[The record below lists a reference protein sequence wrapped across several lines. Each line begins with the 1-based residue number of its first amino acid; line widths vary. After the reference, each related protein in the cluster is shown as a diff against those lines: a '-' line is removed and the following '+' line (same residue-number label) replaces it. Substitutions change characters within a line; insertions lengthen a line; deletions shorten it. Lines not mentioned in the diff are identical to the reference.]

1 MSQYLQGQTAI
12 VTGGMR
18 GIGLAIAQRLH
29 AAGAQVVIWDLAVDG
44 WNSLEKGFEPVLRQA
59 VDVSSLASVEAAF
72 AETLARLGRCRFWST
87 MPASTAR
94 WWRHGSTRQRPGTK
108 SSPST

>member
-18 GIGLAIAQRLH
+18 GIGLGIAQRLH
-29 AAGAQVVIWDLAVDG
+29 AAGAHVVIWDLAVDG
-44 WNSLEKGFEPVLRQA
+44 WNTAENGFEPVLRQS

-72 AETLARLGRCRFWST
+72 ADVLAHVGQVEILVNNAGINGPVV
-87 MPASTAR
+87 PAWEYPPAA
-94 WWRHGSTRQRPGTK
+94 GTR
-108 SSPST
+108 SSPLT

>member
-29 AAGAQVVIWDLAVDG
+29 AAGAQVVIWDLAVEG
-44 WNSLEKGFEPVLRQA
+44 WSN
-59 VDVSSLASVEAAF
+59 
-72 AETLARLGRCRFWST
+72 AENGNR
-87 MPASTAR
+87 
-94 WWRHGSTRQRPGTK
+94 
-108 SSPST
+108 

>member
-18 GIGLAIAQRLH
+18 GIGLAIARRLH
-29 AAGAQVVIWDLAVDG
+29 VAGAQVVIWDLAVDG
-44 WNSLEKGFEPVLRQA
+44 WNSTENGFEPVLRQA

-72 AETLARLGRCRFWST
+72 AQTLARLGQVQILVNNA
-87 MPASTAR
+87 ASTAR
-94 WWRHGSTRQRPGTK
+94 WWRLGSTRQTPGTT